1 MKGPRRLRARS
12 APVGSACAVCAAL
25 LMVGCRVGSN
35 PALSPAALSP
45 AGIHVSARWDV
56 PTDVGPWS
64 AEVLG
69 FDERGVYL
77 LHGGAVVLYPFGAPL
92 ILRPDGRAPPPL
104 GLEFVDP
111 QGVEAFALYA
121 RYPFGL
127 DEALLERVVTAIGV
141 DSVLVRSGP

>member
-1 MKGPRRLRARS
+1 MRAPWRLRVRA
-12 APVGSACAVCAAL
+12 APRVCACAVGAVL
-25 LMVGCRVGSN
+25 LMAGCRAGSN
-35 PALSPAALSP
+35 PALHPAAVSP
-45 AGIHVSARWDV
+45 AGISVAARWDV
-56 PTDVGPWS
+56 RTNVRPWS

-92 ILRPDGRAPPPL
+92 ILNPDRRPPSPL
-104 GLEFVDP
+104 SIQTVDEA
-111 QGVEAFALYA
+111 GVEELALYA

-127 DEALLERVVTAIGV
+127 DEALLERVLTAIGA